1 MRALSFSLMRELEAE
16 VDDTDQHL
24 KELVVPLEHRDLC
37 GGNLRYDNYVRLG
50 WTTVKKK
57 SIIYDNLL
65 FVKNNNFLC
74 EY

>member
-1 MRALSFSLMRELEAE
+1 MRELEAE

-50 WTTVKKK
+50 WTEPAFCKK
-57 SIIYDNLL
+57 
-65 FVKNNNFLC
+65 
-74 EY
+74 